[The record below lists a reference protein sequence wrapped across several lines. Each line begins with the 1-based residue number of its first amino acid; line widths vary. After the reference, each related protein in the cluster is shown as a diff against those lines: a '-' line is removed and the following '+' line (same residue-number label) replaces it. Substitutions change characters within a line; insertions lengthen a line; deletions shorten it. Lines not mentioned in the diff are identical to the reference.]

1 MGQIQHRHIE
11 VFRAVMTAGS
21 VTGAAGLL
29 HTSQPTVSRELA
41 RLEYLLGYTLF
52 ERNQGRLRATARA
65 LALFDEVQRSYQG
78 LNQVLARAEALGRAQ
93 HETLNVLSL
102 PALSHALLPGAAA
115 RFMAQHEAARLS
127 ITPQESPLL
136 EEWMSAQRFDI
147 GLSEQPQAPAGTT
160 HQLLL
165 SLDEVCVLP
174 AGHAL
179 LAKPVLALQDFEQQA
194 FVSLAADDRYRLQF
208 DALFSQAGVQRN
220 LRVETHSAVAV
231 CALVTQGLGLAIV
244 NPLTALACASEA
256 LQLRRLAVSVPFEV
270 GVLLPQYR
278 PLSGLTQDFVSALR
292 AEAQE
297 LSQALDAKLQLRSMR
312 A

>member
-1 MGQIQHRHIE
+1 MGKIQHRHIE

-21 VTGAAGLL
+21 VTGAAALL

-41 RLEYLLGYTLF
+41 RFEYLLGYALF
-52 ERNQGRLRATARA
+52 ERSQGRLKPTARA

-78 LNQVLARAEALGRAQ
+78 LTQVLARAEELGRAQ
-93 HETLNVLSL
+93 HETLNVLCL
-102 PALSHALLPGAAA
+102 PALSHALLPGACA
-115 RFMAQHEAARLS
+115 RFLRQHEAARIS

-136 EEWMSAQRFDI
+136 EEWMSAQRFDL
-147 GLSEQPQAPAGTT
+147 GLSEQHQAPAGAT

-174 AGHAL
+174 AGHKL
-179 LAKPVLALQDFEQQA
+179 LAKPILQLQDFEAQD
-194 FVSLAADDRYRLQF
+194 FVSLAADDSYRLQF
-208 DALFSQAGVQRN
+208 DALFSQAGVQRR

-231 CALVTQGLGLAIV
+231 CALVAQGLGLAIV
-244 NPLTALACASEA
+244 NPLTALACASDA
-256 LQLRRLAVSVPFEV
+256 LHLRRLAVSVPFQV

-278 PLSGLTQDFVSALR
+278 PMPGLVQDFVSALC

-297 LSQALDAKLQLRSMR
+297 LSLALLANLQARSMR